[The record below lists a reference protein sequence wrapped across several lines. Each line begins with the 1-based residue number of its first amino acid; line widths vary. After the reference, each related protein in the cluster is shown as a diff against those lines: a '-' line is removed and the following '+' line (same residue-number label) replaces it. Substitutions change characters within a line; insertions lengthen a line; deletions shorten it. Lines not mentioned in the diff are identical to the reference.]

1 MSPQTELHFE
11 PTVYS
16 KPDGKQIVYAM
27 REERRIDLIIKA
39 LQDIYQREDKRD
51 WPDKALPFEAP
62 ELILEAIGLL
72 EKATEWDE
80 PTDAELCGEPP
91 LSADERHAAAW
102 KQHQEAH
109 G

>member
-1 MSPQTELHFE
+1 MSSQTELNFE
-11 PTVYS
+11 PTILHT
-16 KPDGKQIVYAM
+16 KDGKRIVYAM
-27 REERRIDLIIKA
+27 REERRLELIIQELSA
-39 LQDIYQREDKRD
+39 IYQREDKRD